1 VRAVIGAEILGML
14 LRGNTAGAED
24 VRRCLGRIP
33 RAVEQFVSGAERSA
47 LALRARLDWLLPV
60 LRMSIALVWILSGV
74 VSLGLYPVSD
84 SLGFLERV
92 GLTGAAALTALYG
105 GALLDIA
112 LGAAVYLVKCRR
124 WRRWMWRLQI
134 AVMLGYT
141 ALITLFLPE
150 LWLHPFGPLLKNVPM
165 LAATLLLHEME
176 GTG

>member
-1 VRAVIGAEILGML
+1 
-14 LRGNTAGAED
+14 
-24 VRRCLGRIP
+24 
-33 RAVEQFVSGAERSA
+33 
-47 LALRARLDWLLPV
+47 
-60 LRMSIALVWILSGV
+60 MSIALVWILSGV